1 MRYIWHVAINFAVI
15 NVPRFVKLYYTVLEQ
30 EAPCR
35 SVPLRAAPRRAAP
48 RARAKDELVAL
59 RMWGTQKSDGRDAA
73 LLQGPLM
80 ARSSRPRRRMEIID
94 ESQSACLRATNTYLS
109 EAPCNHNKTAA
120 ALPRTVYE
128 RAQFLTT
135 NLFRFNCYVPTCA
148 ITGKQSSLGFNTAA
162 GQQLSR

>member
-1 MRYIWHVAINFAVI
+1 MEINRSAERIARYIWHVVINFAVI

-30 EAPCR
+30 EAPR
-35 SVPLRAAPRRAAP
+35 TRR
-48 RARAKDELVAL
+48 KDELVVL
-59 RMWGTQKSDGRDAA
+59 RMWGTQKSDGRDATF
-73 LLQGPLM
+73 LQGPLM

-120 ALPRTVYE
+120 ALPRAVYE

-135 NLFRFNCYVPTCA
+135 NLFRFNCYVSTCA
-148 ITGKQSSLGFNTAA
+148 ITGKQSSPGFNAAA